1 MSRKI
6 NCIAKNTDQITRF
19 RLTNRVKT
27 ALKGVCRGLSPY
39 GTYHWQVTNG
49 STIEHDTFKL
59 ILFQLMILCSIE
71 KEAVLKSDEEIKTYG
86 YGSVSTS
93 YDRRMTLLRQRN
105 AIFTCHYRILNTGS
119 DGSVQKRL
127 TITRVF
133 STTTPNDG
141 INQDNGEWIYIDTR
155 DVLTMTIRQKENV
168 LIDFYI
174 TDLSHLISGFSGPNH
189 EYENG
194 FGLFDLNV
202 GYTGYMTVE
211 ARQNQMRNMAKGG
224 FEFTMGPFMKQF
236 MLPSKIWN
244 TFDYKTLPRIPS
256 NSIIWDKPECCT
268 KAWRCL
274 RHCDEKWGA
283 DGIDAKK
290 ISGAARARFNYH
302 VHDDLDNTVNIAD
315 KII

>member
-1 MSRKI
+1 M
-6 NCIAKNTDQITRF
+6 ATDQNTRF

-27 ALKGVCRGLSPY
+27 ALKRVYRGIRLAYPPPPTI
-39 GTYHWQVTNG
+39 GWKVTNG

-71 KEAVLKSDEEIKTYG
+71 KEAVLKSDEEIKTFG
-86 YGSVSTS
+86 YGKCPYS
-93 YDRRMTLLRQRN
+93 DRPRLVRQRN

-133 STTTPNDG
+133 PTTTPNDG
-141 INQDNGEWIYIDTR
+141 INQDNGEYIYIDTR

-174 TDLSHLISGFSGPNH
+174 TDLSHLTSGFSGPNH
-189 EYENG
+189 KYENG

-211 ARQNQMRNMAKGG
+211 ARQNQMRNMKWDEI
-224 FEFTMGPFMKQF
+224 EFTMGPFMKQF

-244 TFDYKTLPRIPS
+244 TFDYKTLPRMPS
-256 NSIIWDKPECCT
+256 NSIIWGKPECCT
-268 KAWRCL
+268 KPWRCL
-274 RHCDEKWGA
+274 RKCDEKWGT
-283 DGIDAKK
+283 DKTGTVQI
-290 ISGAARARFNYH
+290 AARARFNYQPTCIW
-302 VHDDLDNTVNIAD
+302 VHDDDLV
-315 KII
+315 KLS

>member
-1 MSRKI
+1 M
-6 NCIAKNTDQITRF
+6 ATDQNTRV

-27 ALKGVCRGLSPY
+27 ALNRVYIHIRVASGNVDRDGSSDSVWK
-39 GTYHWQVTNG
+39 VTNG

-86 YGSVSTS
+86 YGECPYGS
-93 YDRRMTLLRQRN
+93 DRPRLMRQRN

-133 STTTPNDG
+133 PTPNDG
-141 INQDNGEWIYIDTR
+141 INRDNGNFVPSAEEVKWIYIDTR

-168 LIDFYI
+168 LVDFYI
-174 TDLSHLISGFSGPNH
+174 TDLSHLTSGFSGPNH

-211 ARQNQMRNMAKGG
+211 ARQNQMNQLRNMKWGEI
-224 FEFTMGPFMKQF
+224 EFTIGPFMKQF

-244 TFDYKTLPRIPS
+244 TFDYKTLPRMPS

-268 KAWRCL
+268 KPWRCL
-274 RHCDEKWGA
+274 RNCDEKWGT
-283 DGIDAKK
+283 DKTGTVQI
-290 ISGAARARFNYH
+290 AARARFNC
-302 VHDDLDNTVNIAD
+302 
-315 KII
+315 